1 MGLMGLRALPAVA
14 VAALVLAAVA
24 GGTAVPLGSLSD
36 SFDDPATAS
45 RWQAMDGDLQD
56 GVAPRFDIDKTT
68 SGELTIVPGRS
79 WWVHRERAFALLKPV
94 TGDFVVTL
102 KIRVSGKE
110 SALPTANW
118 SLSGLLIRRAT
129 TDRARENWLAFRIGR
144 VDEVDVFERKT
155 TVNGTSVLKLSPAPT
170 GWVELRVA
178 RVGSRFL
185 FLRRP
190 AGGTWQHHWSYVRTD
205 LPRSL
210 LVGVDSFSGYE
221 DTKADLVSHVD
232 YVKFASTGVPGTLRK
247 SVLAGR
253 KSERILLPYLK
264 R

>member
-1 MGLMGLRALPAVA
+1 MGVRALPAA
-14 VAALVLAAVA
+14 VAGALVLTAVA
-24 GGTAVPLGSLSD
+24 GGAAVPLASLSD
-36 SFDDPATAS
+36 SFDDAATAS

-68 SGELTIVPGRS
+68 AGELTIVPGRS

-110 SALPTANW
+110 TAQPTANW
-118 SLSGLLIRRAT
+118 SLSGLLVRRAT
-129 TDRARENWLAFRIGR
+129 IDRAKENWLAFRIGR
-144 VDEVDVFERKT
+144 VNNVDVFERKT
-155 TVNGTSVLKLSPAPT
+155 TVNGTSVLTLSPAPS

-178 RVGSRFL
+178 RVGSHFVY
-185 FLRRP
+185 LRRP
-190 AGGTWQHHWSYVRTD
+190 MGGAWQHHWSYVRAD

-232 YVKFASTGVPGTLRK
+232 YVRFASTGVPSKLRK
-247 SVLAGR
+247 SVLAGT
-253 KSERILLPYLK
+253 KSERVLLPYLK